1 MLVQPD
7 GKALRSVVRVRFVAA
22 LPSSVVKL
30 TLTGCPVPTG
40 AVGYP
45 GQTGDALPGYTLT
58 APTRPSPVSWS
69 ASGAFS
75 ADSTHAIKTTVGGGQ
90 Q

>member
-1 MLVQPD
+1 MVHVKADAVLVQPD

-40 AVGYP
+40 AVTWPAGELAAATLLNVVATYGMVMVPP
-45 GQTGDALPGYTLT
+45 GVSCCPALLM
-58 APTRPSPVSWS
+58 
-69 ASGAFS
+69 
-75 ADSTHAIKTTVGGGQ
+75 KM
-90 Q
+90 